1 MKLRVTIEVHRRDE
15 TLDIRQTEVS
25 VVAYLPQ
32 EEPNEIFRQLEI
44 IYPDLRENK
53 DIQGVTLSKV
63 EVLSKND

>member
-15 TLDIRQTEVS
+15 TLDIRQTEIS
-25 VVAYLPQ
+25 VIAYQPQ